1 MLTNFFEHQ
10 ETVANN
16 LFALMR
22 QNGYSRLSLSKLTG
36 VPRPAIDQILL
47 SGENNINELVYN
59 SYIMQINQTF
69 DFEGDYLLTTKE
81 VAKPSSIS
89 SVNSERSPEAE
100 EALFGLECI
109 MDIYS
114 MYIR

>member
-69 DFEGDYLLTTKE
+69 DFEEDYLLTTKE
-81 VAKPSSIS
+81 VAKSSSIS
-89 SVNSERSPEAE
+89 SVNSERSPKAE